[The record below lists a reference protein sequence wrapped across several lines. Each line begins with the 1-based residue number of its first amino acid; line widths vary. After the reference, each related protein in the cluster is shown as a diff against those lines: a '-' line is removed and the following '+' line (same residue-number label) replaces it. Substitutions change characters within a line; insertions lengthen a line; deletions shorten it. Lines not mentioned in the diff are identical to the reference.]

1 MHDNFLVFPKFTNLL
16 VTAPRFLFPLL
27 TALFLAGGMAVRPEN
42 ASAQA
47 QSKPNPLEQK
57 ISDPLIPP
65 FERPLM
71 PVERRKLA
79 ESLEQLNWEARAEL
93 DAGNEEAAFELW
105 YRELVLRRWLGPLAE
120 ISALGRV
127 GAVAWDKLRTDDVQ
141 FITER
146 LLAIQQRAESRTPL
160 TPEMLAALATAYDQ
174 VHSLE
179 NSLPIYQKILANT
192 RQQQDIKT
200 EEETLNKIGQLY
212 LAKFDYGK
220 AAEVYEALLD
230 IAQSQNNAYTE
241 GIYLQQLAK
250 IYGEASQPQNAL
262 RIKQELAENYLKN
275 KNLQALPALKILIAA
290 DYEAIN
296 EPERASQTYQEAF
309 SLAWSLQQFGAA
321 GEALQKLAQL
331 YRNYEQDDY
340 ALGIYNELIKV
351 EQQSYNYYGQ
361 MKAYDN
367 IGQIY
372 LKQGNYEQAVSAFK
386 KALEIARSLKYQED
400 YFLQRIQQAQGKG
413 K

>member
-1 MHDNFLVFPKFTNLL
+1 MHDNFLVFSKFTNQL
-16 VTAPRFLFPLL
+16 VTASRFLFPLL
-27 TALFLAGGMAVRPEN
+27 TALFLAGSMAVRPEN
-42 ASAQA
+42 AFAQV

-57 ISDPLIPP
+57 ISDPLIPA

-79 ESLEQLNWEARAEL
+79 ESLEELNLEARAEL

-120 ISALGRV
+120 IAALGRV
-127 GAVAWDKLRTDDVQ
+127 GAVAWDRLRTDDVQ

-146 LLAIQQRAESRTPL
+146 LLAIQQRAESRAPL
-160 TPEMLAALATAYDQ
+160 TPEMLAAFATAYDQ

-200 EEETLNKIGQLY
+200 EEETLNKIGRLY

-230 IAQSQNNAYTE
+230 IAQSQNNAYKE

-250 IYGEASQPQNAL
+250 IYGEASRPENAL

-296 EPERASQTYQEAF
+296 EPEKASQTYQEAF